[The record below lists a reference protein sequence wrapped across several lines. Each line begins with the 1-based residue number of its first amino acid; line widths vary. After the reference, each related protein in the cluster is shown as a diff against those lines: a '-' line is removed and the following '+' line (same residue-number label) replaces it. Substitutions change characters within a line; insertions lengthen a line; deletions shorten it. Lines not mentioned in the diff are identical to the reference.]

1 MDKFEEFGI
10 ISPLEDSKPRKV
22 LIDKEQYEILLQKWS
37 KNKKSNVNQTY
48 DKVVVSNLSEH
59 KNQSIEL
66 TYDEIRLLPEYEI
79 IKDYTSKLKIID
91 LRKFINEFSPFDKD
105 RTCLILSTL
114 IFYGILT
121 EYTNNCLLYR
131 K

>member
-114 IFYGILT
+114 IFDGILT
-121 EYTNNCLLYR
+121 EYTNNRLLYR